1 MSRQTSGDTSSHGAE
16 QEAGPGSVYR
26 PFQIMDDLLDK
37 LKLLSYEKEFSAE
50 LRMRPLNRHYFVI
63 QTNPGEQFFLF
74 SSLAGWLIR
83 KIGKRFDPPQEFD
96 DPNSTIANILD
107 HVRQLGATIDFA
119 PSKLKQ
125 GYGEQALFVLDT
137 LVDHALKATKFV
149 WNSPIPPREE
159 EADDEEIDD
168 DAEVDIDKVEED
180 MAGVYSEE
188 EEGDILHI
196 DDISNSNI
204 PIPEKQIMG
213 ALKMGS
219 DRPEGILESSTN
231 AEEWRLE
238 VERVAPQLKVSFE
251 MLWKILTNS
260 HDSDDCSN

>member
-1 MSRQTSGDTSSHGAE
+1 MSRQPSADPSTRGGDAE
-16 QEAGPGSVYR
+16 LGPGQAYKPYLV
-26 PFQIMDDLLDK
+26 MEDLLDK
-37 LKLLSYEKEFSAE
+37 LKLLNYEKEFSSE

-83 KIGKRFDPPQEFD
+83 KTGKQFDPPQEFD

-125 GYGEQALFVLDT
+125 GFGEQALFVLDT
-137 LVDHALKATKFV
+137 LVDQALKSVKFI
-149 WNSPIPPREE
+149 WNTPIPPREE
-159 EADDEEIDD
+159 EAEDEEIED

-196 DDISNSNI
+196 DDISNSNYSI
-204 PIPEKQIMG
+204 PSEKDVSGLKNTSERQI
-213 ALKMGS
+213 
-219 DRPEGILESSTN
+219 GILESRTDV
-231 AEEWRLE
+231 EEWRLE
-238 VERVAPQLKVSFE
+238 VERVAPQLKVSIE
-251 MLWKILTNS
+251 CWTITV
-260 HDSDDCSN
+260 

>member
-1 MSRQTSGDTSSHGAE
+1 MSSQVLADPSPRTADVE
-16 QEAGPGSVYR
+16 IGPGQLYK
-26 PFQIMDDLLDK
+26 PFTIMEDLLDK
-37 LKLLSYEKEFSAE
+37 LKLLNYEKEFSAE
-50 LRMRPLNRHYFVI
+50 LRMRPLNRHYFVL

-83 KIGKRFDPPQEFD
+83 KTGKHFDPPQEFD
-96 DPNSTIANILD
+96 DPNSTVANILD
-107 HVRQLGATIDFA
+107 HVRQLGVTIDFA

-137 LVDHALKATKFV
+137 LVNEALKAVKFV

-159 EADDEEIDD
+159 DVEDEEIDD
-168 DAEVDIDKVEED
+168 DAEVDIDRVEED

-196 DDISNSNI
+196 DDISNSNFAVKDKENI
-204 PIPEKQIMG
+204 
-213 ALKMGS
+213 LKKNES
-219 DRPEGILESSTN
+219 ERPEGILESSTD

-238 VERVAPQLKVSFE
+238 VERVAPQLKVSLSFHPSQSI
-251 MLWKILTNS
+251 KIF
-260 HDSDDCSN
+260 CR